1 MTVFQGARDR
11 YSGVTVT
18 STAEPCA
25 AEQLEEQLR
34 RSLAAWAADKARSV
48 WFHVAPAE
56 AAWVPVLV
64 NQGFTFHHASPARVA
79 LLKWLPEDEPNNVP
93 SYAHTL
99 VGVGGMVV
107 TDDGQLLVVE
117 ERFATQPHWKLPGGY
132 VDPGEGLAA
141 AAVREVLEETGVRTE
156 FRSVVAFRHG
166 HDFNF
171 GCSDIYIVVALRPL
185 TTDIK
190 ADQKEIA
197 KCRWMPLQVSEVCC
211 VRRCTVRADKG
222 GKHIAKGKVQRS
234 QKTSIHA
241 SFGTATL
248 LPCAGVRGPPAG
260 ARYQPALRRG
270 LPGGRGERCPA
281 RPHRDRAQDQGLREA
296 ADSLQCAAPGQAE
309 LTWSPPVGNI
319 HAST

>member
-1 MTVFQGARDR
+1 MAVFQGARDR

-171 GCSDIYIVVALRPL
+171 GCSDIFIVVALRPL

-197 KCRWMPLQVSEVCC
+197 KCRWMPLQEYAGHPLV
-211 VRRCTVRADKG
+211 
-222 GKHIAKGKVQRS
+222 
-234 QKTSIHA
+234 HA
-241 SFGTATL
+241 TNRHFAAAYQEAEAS
-248 LPCAGVRGPPAG
+248 G
-260 ARYQPALRRG
+260 ARLALTEIELRIKDFVRQQTVYSVQ
-270 LPGGRGERCPA
+270 
-281 RPHRDRAQDQGLREA
+281 HQDKQ
-296 ADSLQCAAPGQAE
+296 
-309 LTWSPPVGNI
+309 N
-319 HAST
+319 